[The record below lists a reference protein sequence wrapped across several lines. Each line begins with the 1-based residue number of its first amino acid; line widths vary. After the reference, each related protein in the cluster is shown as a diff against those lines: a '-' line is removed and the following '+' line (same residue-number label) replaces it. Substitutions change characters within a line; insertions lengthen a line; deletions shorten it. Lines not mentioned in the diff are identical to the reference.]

1 MQESTTNRPKRF
13 RSRAERDQHYS
24 DVFRSVVQQY
34 VEIVQLPRVSAIQID
49 RDAPSRSR
57 RLTSDD
63 IHFKI
68 DVERATEYAL
78 GGRPELEPV
87 WFRLAA
93 NEIGIDQQQ
102 AAAVIH
108 LCGRLY
114 AARRLEPSKYYHR
127 NAYPHRQA
135 VQR

>member
-1 MQESTTNRPKRF
+1 MQESTTNRTTRF
-13 RSRAERDQHYS
+13 RSRAERDQCYS
-24 DVFRSVVQQY
+24 KVFHSVVKLY
-34 VEIVQLPRVSAIQID
+34 VEVVQISPVSAIQID

-63 IHFKI
+63 IHFRV

-78 GGRPELEPV
+78 RGRLELEPV

-93 NEIGIDQQQ
+93 NEVGIDQKQ

-114 AARRLEPSKYYHR
+114 AARGLEPRKYYRR
-127 NAYPHRQA
+127 NNYPHRKA